1 MFLSQHNF
9 QDVWIPFS
17 QQKYVQDDF
26 VFLYDIL
33 PGRVEAASRVSG
45 LCPGILRHPFGAP
58 DEDQLDFYRGKE
70 LSGHQAGHADFS
82 VRNSAKKHH
91 HFGFG
96 ENLLESTMGIQN
108 DPLSACLFFPI
119 AAGERFNTE
128 ETALPTE
135 GGLPDDPLG
144 VCSEC

>member
-9 QDVWIPFS
+9 QDFWIPFS

-82 VRNSAKKHH
+82 VRNSAKKLWVW
-91 HFGFG
+91 G
-96 ENLLESTMGIQN
+96 NLLESTMGIQN
-108 DPLSACLFFPI
+108 DALSACLFFPI
-119 AAGERFNTE
+119 AGERFNTE

-144 VCSEC
+144 VCSLEC